1 MLNKKELKQLEE
13 LLAREDIKAK
23 KWLEDFIWRNTTEA
37 KFKVGDIVK
46 FSERSKYHYGV
57 HPINWV
63 GIVTEVEYYRNWGGK
78 RVIRY
83 TIEYQYKL
91 RGTDEIGTS
100 NTYQMEEDIVL
111 NPMNRINLIDNP
123 KNKDSDYFTI

>member
-1 MLNKKELKQLEE
+1 MLSNKEVNQLKALLE
-13 LLAREDIKAK
+13 REDLKAK

-46 FSERSKYHYGV
+46 FSETNKFHYGV
-57 HPINWV
+57 RPINWV

-91 RGTDEIGTS
+91 SGSDKTESS

-111 NPMNRINLIDNP
+111 NPMNRINLIHNP